1 MLSSSLRR
9 VSAARAGA
17 RSLATPAAAPSISS
31 PHSTSLDFTW
41 QGTRTDGGAS
51 LNYIG
56 GEWTAGSA
64 EKWLTVNDPSTQA
77 VLTRVPETTLA
88 DMDRAVSK
96 AEEAFDEWKD
106 SSVLRRQAVMLKFQA
121 LIREHHDELARSI
134 VLEQGK
140 TFADAKGDVL
150 RGLQVVEAA
159 CGVPSLLLGDK
170 LEVSRD
176 MDTYTRKAPLGV
188 TAAICP
194 FNFPAMIPLWTMAMA
209 TATGNS
215 LIIKPSE
222 RDPGANAILV
232 ELFEHAGLPKGVV
245 SIINGTVPPVK
256 FICEDPR
263 IKAITFVGGD
273 KAGQYIYETGSK
285 NGKCVQANLGAKNH
299 CIIMPDANKND
310 ALNLIVG
317 AAFGAAG
324 QRCMALSTLVTVG
337 DSQKWVDE
345 LVERAKALKVG
356 QGFDPAT
363 EVGPLIAPAAK
374 ARVEG
379 LIQSCADQGGKILL
393 DGRNPH
399 VPGYENG
406 NFVGPTILEA
416 DTTMDCYTQEIFGP
430 VLTHAI
436 SIINKN
442 KYGNSAAIFT
452 QSGPTARKFEEPRS
466 TGYAPC
472 FSCHLRLYCLS
483 FLHVVLASKEI
494 PLKFSLQ
501 HVPPMALT
509 ISKSYFIQPTVF
521 AKVDM
526 SMTIA
531 KHSSSSAKT
540 RRRGVQI
547 HSAAKYGLVAALD
560 SENIDTVNRVVR
572 KLKAGTVWVNQYVML
587 SHQVPFSGYKQS
599 SWGRNLG
606 IDALKGFL
614 ETKVVH
620 TCYGKEFKWHSK
632 LS

>member
-1 MLSSSLRR
+1 MLHTTALRR
-9 VSAARAGA
+9 ISAARAGA
-17 RSLATPAAAPSISS
+17 RTLATPAAAPSVSS

-64 EKWLTVNDPSTQA
+64 DKWLTVNDPSTQA

-106 SSVLRRQAVMLKFQA
+106 SSVLRRQAVMLKFVCFSPLFRSFADSTTPCRFQA

-232 ELFEHAGLPKGVV
+232 ELFERAGLPKGVV

-285 NGKCVQANLGAKNH
+285 NGKRVQANLGAKNH

-310 ALNLIVG
+310 ALNSIVG

-363 EVGPLIAPAAK
+363 EVGPLITPAAK

-393 DGRNPH
+393 DGRNPN

-430 VLTHAI
+430 VLTVVKADSLDHAI

-442 KYGNSAAIFT
+442 KYGNGAAIFT
-452 QSGPTARKFEEPRS
+452 QSGPTARKFEKEADAGQLGVNVPIPVPLPMFSWSGSRGSVLGGASLYGPRS
-466 TGYAPC
+466 WDFFTQ
-472 FSCHLRLYCLS
+472 
-483 FLHVVLASKEI
+483 
-494 PLKFSLQ
+494 LKTTTSLWR
-501 HVPPMALT
+501 AED
-509 ISKSYFIQPTVF
+509 
-521 AKVDM
+521 A
-526 SMTIA
+526 
-531 KHSSSSAKT
+531 
-540 RRRGVQI
+540 
-547 HSAAKYGLVAALD
+547 
-560 SENIDTVNRVVR
+560 IDTRATTAMPTMN
-572 KLKAGTVWVNQYVML
+572 
-587 SHQVPFSGYKQS
+587 
-599 SWGRNLG
+599 
-606 IDALKGFL
+606 
-614 ETKVVH
+614 
-620 TCYGKEFKWHSK
+620 
-632 LS
+632 